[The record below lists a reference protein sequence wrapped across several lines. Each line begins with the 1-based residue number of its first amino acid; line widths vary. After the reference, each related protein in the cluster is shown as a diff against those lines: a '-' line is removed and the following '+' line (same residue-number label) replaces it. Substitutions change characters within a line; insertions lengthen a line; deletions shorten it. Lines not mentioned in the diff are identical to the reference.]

1 MVSVSV
7 TVSTES
13 IGQLGFRLFTSSRN
27 FSSVNLTHSL
37 KTTLG
42 ATKPATFPGD
52 KTWEQWTS
60 GNDTDSVWAD
70 PLFTDIQSGDY
81 SLLPESPAF
90 ELGIHEIILGN
101 FGVQESLRY
110 ASSLQ

>member
-1 MVSVSV
+1 VIGCHWQCSHNLS
-7 TVSTES
+7 TV
-13 IGQLGFRLFTSSRN
+13 
-27 FSSVNLTHSL
+27 LTHSL
-37 KTTLG
+37 KPTLG

>member
-1 MVSVSV
+1 M
-7 TVSTES
+7 
-13 IGQLGFRLFTSSRN
+13 
-27 FSSVNLTHSL
+27 
-37 KTTLG
+37 TTLNTVCG
-42 ATKPATFPGD
+42 CHWQYSRDLSTVPTNPLKHTLGTIKPTTFPGD

-81 SLLPESPAF
+81 SLMPESPAF

>member
-1 MVSVSV
+1 MTGRPWGYVPVLRV
-7 TVSTES
+7 AV
-13 IGQLGFRLFTSSRN
+13 IGNVPASFP
-27 FSSVNLTHSL
+27 VLTHFL
-37 KTTLG
+37 KPTLG